1 MQWAEGGSLDD
12 FIAQRRGI
20 AHGGPGQNPAS
31 PESEEAHM
39 TRAQR
44 IAAFR
49 ARMGAG
55 GSSASRAANLKAVHL
70 LSTEEI
76 VSLLWDI
83 TSGLDFLVSSAN
95 IAHCIPSDSLF
106 STTGPYFILI
116 SNPATFS

>member
-20 AHGGPGQNPAS
+20 THGGPEHHLAS

-39 TRAQR
+39 TRAER

-55 GSSASRAANLKAVHL
+55 GNGASRAANLKAVHL

-83 TSGLDFLVSSAN
+83 TSGLDFLVGSVR
-95 IAHCIPSDSLF
+95 IMYCMLSDALS
-106 STTGPYFILI
+106 STTGLYSILI
-116 SNPATFS
+116 SSQATFS